1 MGSDHRP
8 GRVSRLNELGPGEIA
23 AILDA
28 MPAAVCIYDADDRI
42 VFWNERYLDLFPWHR
57 DAMYVGRPYREAL
70 REFFRQN
77 LSAEELPHLEH
88 HLDAGVER
96 HANLR
101 EPFVFQTKLGVWLT
115 VAPLRLPCGRCVK
128 VWNEIT
134 PRFADA
140 GEYRDLLDSI
150 TAINI
155 GFAMFDR
162 DGRYVFSNHRLSELL
177 PRAVHLFTAGRRYR
191 DLVHGCAEAAIVPEY
206 SQDLLAGADRPFPL
220 SAAGQPVV
228 VFTWDA
234 RHLQYEECRT
244 AEGGLITV
252 WTDVSARAE
261 SETRLRKSEAA
272 ARAAERKLTD
282 LNNRLEALV
291 EERTAD
297 LVAALDRA
305 EASDAAK
312 SRLLANVSHEL
323 RTPLNAI
330 LGFAEIMASG
340 VIDVI
345 RNDRYRDYAGDI
357 QSSARYL
364 MTLIDDLLY
373 MARLDADD
381 LMEDVGPVALPALFD
396 RCKAMLVGQAAAK
409 QVVLRFETDPGL
421 PQAMAPDRAL
431 MQILLNVAGNALKFT
446 EAGGLV
452 RVSAAMAPGA
462 PGAVAIAVRDSGIG
476 IPASEIESL
485 REPFSRSQWSRGHPG
500 RGTGLGLPIA
510 IRLAEAMGGAL
521 TIDSVEGEGTTVTV
535 TVPTAQS

>member
-1 MGSDHRP
+1 
-8 GRVSRLNELGPGEIA
+8 
-23 AILDA
+23 
-28 MPAAVCIYDADDRI
+28 MPAAVCIYDDDDRI
-42 VFWNERYLDLFPWHR
+42 VFWNDRYLELFPWHR

-77 LSAEELPHLEH
+77 LSAEELPNLDLHLQ
-88 HLDAGVER
+88 AGVER
-96 HANLR
+96 HANLS

-115 VAPLRLPCGRCVK
+115 VAPLRLPSGCYVK

-134 PRFADA
+134 PKLTDT

-162 DGRYVFSNHRLSELL
+162 DGQYVLSNYRLSELL
-177 PRAVHLFTAGRRYR
+177 PTAVHLFTTGRPFR
-191 DLVHGCAEAAIVPEY
+191 DFVTGCAEVGLIPEY
-206 SQDLLAGADRPFPL
+206 RQELLAGVDRPFPV
-220 SAAGQPVV
+220 SEACQPLVV
-228 VFTWDA
+228 CTKDG

-244 AEGGLITV
+244 IEGGLITV
-252 WTDVSARAE
+252 WTDISTRAE

-330 LGFAEIMASG
+330 QGFAEIMASG
-340 VIDVI
+340 VIDVVQ
-345 RNDRYRDYAGDI
+345 NDRYRDYATDI
-357 QSSARYL
+357 HASARYL
-364 MTLIDDLLY
+364 VTLIDDLLY

-381 LMEDVGPVALPALFD
+381 LLDDVGPVAVTSLFD
-396 RCKAMLVGQAAAK
+396 RCEAMLGGQASEK
-409 QVVLRFETDPGL
+409 HLILWFEPDRGL
-421 PQAMAPDRAL
+421 PQVWASDRAL

-446 EAGGLV
+446 EAGGFV
-452 RVSAAMAPGA
+452 RVSAVASGD
-462 PGAVAIAVRDSGIG
+462 GDAVAIVVRDSGIG
-476 IPASEIESL
+476 IPATEIESL

-510 IRLAEAMGGAL
+510 IRLAEAMGGSL

-535 TVPTAQS
+535 QVPVVEAPHS